1 MDPSS
6 EAVKQHETHRAL
18 TGYTSSRDA
27 PLPRL
32 ALDAIIVPASRP
44 AEHLDHA
51 VMLAR
56 AAGCWLL
63 ILCSRQLRSTDA
75 RRFLAARS
83 FHNAIVVDLPPDYR
97 HELLSFPGLRSL
109 RNQLPEAC
117 GFFTTDLSTKRNV
130 GLILARMLEWQ
141 RVFFLDDDIRD
152 IAPPD
157 LQATVD
163 MLGSFAAVG
172 MRVTD
177 FPDNSIVCH
186 ANRMTGGSQDVFVS
200 GAALAV
206 NCDAEIGYFPDI
218 YNEDW
223 LFLFDDLVGGKVGC
237 SRVKATQLCYYP
249 FANPRRAAWQ
259 EFGDVFAEGLYAL
272 LHLDRKLEHATGRY
286 WASFLEA
293 RRDFLEKVNTAS
305 KHAHPEMRSDIR
317 DAVAEAVKC
326 LLTIKPDLCERYVEL
341 WRQDLDGWKRRTTSI
356 RRMSIEGALN
366 EMRLSPSGPV
376 NKAVGVPHRSAEL
389 RPEPGPGRVAFPR
402 FDTLKELSE
411 YMGNLP
417 VSPPVPE
424 PANRATIPFPILT
437 DEYSLAMLTAKI
449 NGSYSPW
456 TMDPV
461 GGRQRKQRLGTAVV
475 ARLAVPWRRRAG
487 ARTGDIGLLLVIVL
501 ITQHTE
507 DHTVPMPA
515 LP

>member
-1 MDPSS
+1 MDPSAA
-6 EAVKQHETHRAL
+6 AVRQHETHHAL
-18 TGYTSSRDA
+18 TGYASSRDA

-56 AAGCWLL
+56 ATGSWLL
-63 ILCSRQLRSTDA
+63 ILCSRRLHSADA

-83 FHNAIVVDLPPDYR
+83 FHQAIVVDLPRGYR

-109 RNQLPEAC
+109 RKELPEAC
-117 GFFTTDLSTKRNV
+117 GYFATDLSTKRNV
-130 GLILARMLEWQ
+130 GLILARMLRWE

-157 LQATVD
+157 LQTTVD

-206 NCDAEIGYFPDI
+206 NCDQEIGYFPDI

-223 LFLFDDLVGGKVGC
+223 LFLFDDVSVGGVGS

-249 FANPRRAAWQ
+249 FASPPRAAWQ
-259 EFGDVFAEGLYAL
+259 EFGDVIAEGLYAL
-272 LHLDRKLEHATGRY
+272 LHLDRKLEHATREY
-286 WASFLEA
+286 WGSFLEA
-293 RRDFLEKVNTAS
+293 RRVFLEKINTAS
-305 KHAHPEMRSDIR
+305 QTSHPEMRSDIR
-317 DAVAEAVKC
+317 YAVEEALKC
-326 LLTIKPDLCERYVEL
+326 LLMIKPDLCERYVGL
-341 WRQDLDGWKRRTTSI
+341 WRQDLDKWKRNTASI
-356 RRMSIEGALN
+356 PHMSIEAALN
-366 EMRLSPSGPV
+366 EMKLNPSGSV
-376 NKAVGVPHRSAEL
+376 NKAIGMPHRGTETGAESG
-389 RPEPGPGRVAFPR
+389 PGPVSVPR

-417 VSPPVPE
+417 VSPSVPE
-424 PANRATIPFPILT
+424 AFQRNTVPFPILT
-437 DEYSLAMLTAKI
+437 DEYSLAMLTAKT
-449 NGSYSPW
+449 NGSYTQW
-456 TMDPV
+456 TMDEA
-461 GGRQRKQRLGTAVV
+461 GGRQRRQRLGTAV
-475 ARLAVPWRRRAG
+475 AQLVPWRRWRNNVSAQF
-487 ARTGDIGLLLVIVL
+487 TPPD
-501 ITQHTE
+501 T
-507 DHTVPMPA
+507 A
-515 LP
+515 LAESKPEPEPEISISGCH